1 MAAHRLR
8 LDPSFRPIV
17 RSSGIVQLGATAES
31 GGILLTGLS
40 AGEIALLDRLDG
52 SLSETELY
60 AAARATGVPH
70 RRAGELLAVLRHH
83 GVLLADQVA
92 TSRPGQGGRIATAP
106 RSVDRLVVVDGT
118 GPLAMAVASVLRVSR
133 IGRIHTGA
141 WAADAVEADL
151 RLTGSG
157 GPDLVV
163 LVAQGAVNPRAGE
176 PWRRRAVAH
185 LPVVADRARVLVGP
199 WITGDPGQPCLRCL
213 RLTLAEQDPDRPVMS
228 LAVSAD
234 ECDEPL
240 VAMGAGMA
248 GMVAWAGLQGRAL
261 PAGVSVEIRPPWP
274 NTVHRRW
281 GRHTGCP
288 NHAPAAPA
296 QAGRVAR

>member
-1 MAAHRLR
+1 MAAYRPR

-31 GGILLTGLS
+31 GGILLSGLS
-40 AGEIALLDRLDG
+40 AGELALLDRLDG

-60 AAARATGVPH
+60 AAARATGIPH

-83 GVLLADQVA
+83 GVLLADQA
-92 TSRPGQGGRIATAP
+92 AGSRPGPQGRLAPAP
-106 RSVDRLVVVDGT
+106 RSDRLVVVDGT
-118 GPLAMAVASVLRVSR
+118 GPLAVAVASVLRASGV
-133 IGRIHTGA
+133 GRIHAGA

-157 GPDLVV
+157 APELVV
-163 LVAQGAVNPRAGE
+163 LVAQGAVDPRAGE

-213 RLTLAEQDPDRPVMS
+213 RLTLAEQDPHRP
-228 LAVSAD
+228 AVSIGGGTD

-248 GMVAWAGLQGRAL
+248 GMVASAGLQGGAL
-261 PAGVSVEIRPPWP
+261 PVGVSVEIRPPWP
-274 NTVHRRW
+274 HTVHRRW
-281 GRHTGCP
+281 GRHIGCP
-288 NHAPAAPA
+288 NHEPTAPA
-296 QAGRVAR
+296 QVRRVAL